1 MTSFDFSLAL
11 EFLAAA
17 GDDVPN
23 AYKIFANRGIGAMP
37 ADPGL

>member
-17 GDDVPN
+17 GDDVTN
-23 AYKIFANRGIGAMP
+23 AIKDLRNSGIGAMP